1 MAYQHYLR
9 TKYIPFSPAPIAQ
22 TNTSTY
28 QVPQPAITG
37 QVVGHVYQ
45 NVSIGGGMMTQKIP
59 VTSQSQVFV
68 SPVPIIRAAHTPQ
81 ASGGFVSP
89 VPIIRAA
96 HTPQASGGFVSPV
109 NLIGGHAAPA
119 KVYQAPQQAH
129 WSSAGTIVIDEKYN
143 RRDGKSC
150 QAIFLGL
157 NSKTG
162 MFELFYGKRNPS
174 DRNESYTAM
183 RETHEETSGMFDFS
197 SGVYNDKYRVSSASG
212 KHHAYVV
219 RVSAPKGG
227 IQSSVF
233 AKNQKTLK
241 SNRAPYE
248 WTELS
253 LITRIDISDAINSG
267 ILSHSKGDFV
277 MPDVYGN
284 YVKIF
289 SRDAEFISAA
299 LRASMNT
306 RGHVHQL
313 SFIGS
318 WDDTRAGGSQMFL
331 NGISRY
337 KT

>member
-9 TKYIPFSPAPIAQ
+9 TKYIPFSPASAP

-28 QVPQPAITG
+28 PVPQTAIPG

-45 NVSIGGGMMTQKIP
+45 NVLIGGGMMTQKIP

-68 SPVPIIRAAHTPQ
+68 SPVNIVGTLHTPQ
-81 ASGGFVSP
+81 ASGGFVPP
-89 VPIIRAA
+89 VK
-96 HTPQASGGFVSPV
+96 
-109 NLIGGHAAPA
+109 LIGGHAAPT
-119 KVYQAPQQAH
+119 KVFQPPTQAH
-129 WSSAGTIVIDEKYN
+129 WSSAGTIIVDESYK
-143 RRDGKSC
+143 RRDGKTC

-162 MFELFYGKRNPS
+162 MYELFYGKRDKS
-174 DRNESYTAM
+174 DASESNTAR
-183 RETHEETSGMFDFS
+183 RETAEETSGMFDFS

-219 RVSAPKGG
+219 RVKAPKGG

-233 AKNQKTLK
+233 AHNQMVLK
-241 SNRAPYE
+241 ANRAPYE

-267 ILSHSKGDFV
+267 ILSHTKGDFV
-277 MPDVYGN
+277 MSDVYGN
-284 YVKIF
+284 YVNIF

-318 WDDTRAGGSQMFL
+318 WDDTRAGGNQMFL

-337 KT
+337 RT